1 MKRLLSKKGIAMI
14 DLIIAIC
21 IMGVLA
27 VAGLSST
34 GTYVDDSRKVKAQAE
49 VSMMEIGI
57 SQYNIDYPS
66 AKITAINSTTINTLK
81 TKGYIQKEPAFN
93 GTDGCTYSFETI
105 NGSTQ
110 KHVVLKGCKFS
121 DKNISVY

>member
-1 MKRLLSKKGIAMI
+1 M
-14 DLIIAIC
+14 
-21 IMGVLA
+21 
-27 VAGLSST
+27 AGLSST

-57 SQYNIDYPS
+57 SQYNIDYPTE
-66 AKITAINSTTINTLK
+66 KITAIDSASINTLK
-81 TKGYIQKEPAFN
+81 SKGYIQKSPAFN
-93 GTDGCTYSFETI
+93 GTDGCSYSFESI